1 MLARAALLLALA
13 GCAGDPALECERYSA
28 TSNEGLWCAAHKNAV
43 LRFVRSTTDVE
54 GRRARLKWFR
64 FEFYPAIAK
73 TDSMDTIHE
82 LALTLEKEMPTFC
95 RFYTQEHLW
104 AVRDTGELNPV
115 VRGPLMKALGTAQE
129 RIAAFKYALMTDDE
143 DAIRRWWDEAR
154 QRRLLFVEL
163 ERELHPARE

>member
-1 MLARAALLLALA
+1 MRRGVSILLLA

-28 TSNEGLWCAAHKNAV
+28 SSAEGAWCAAHRNAV

-73 TDSMDTIHE
+73 TDRMDTIHE
-82 LALTLEKEMPTFC
+82 LALSLEKEMPTFH

-104 AVRDTGELNPV
+104 AVRDSSQMNPDLF
-115 VRGPLMKALGTAQE
+115 GPLMKAGFRHAV
-129 RIAAFKYALMTDDE
+129 
-143 DAIRRWWDEAR
+143 
-154 QRRLLFVEL
+154 VEL
-163 ERELHPARE
+163 ERELHPARD